1 MPHFDPKSFLV
12 SLIVVILSIALHE
25 FGHAISADKLGDP
38 TPRRQ
43 GRVTLWPDKH
53 FDIAGFIMILLTSIA
68 GRGIGWGKPVEVNPR
83 NFRNPRRDM
92 FIVAIAGPLMNLLLA
107 MIFGLILRVIF
118 MSKNIG
124 FLYTP
129 DLEQYSTIGMFLS
142 YFVDINLGLMFFN
155 LIPIH
160 PLDGSKL
167 LGSLL
172 PPAQAVAYDRTVGP
186 YGYMIIVVFA
196 FAFPGEI
203 GRLIGPAIDKVG
215 SLIVGTGF

>member
-1 MPHFDPKSFLV
+1 MPQFEPKSFLV
-12 SLIVVILSIALHE
+12 SMIVVILSIALHE

-53 FDIAGFIMILLTSIA
+53 FDIAGFVMIILTSIA

-92 FIVAIAGPLMNLLLA
+92 FIVAICGPLMNLLLA
-107 MIFGLILRVIF
+107 MIFGLILRVII
-118 MSKNIG
+118 MTHQAGS
-124 FLYTP
+124 LYTP
-129 DLEQYSTIGMFLS
+129 DAADYSTLGMFLM
-142 YFVDINLGLMFFN
+142 YFVDINLALMFFN
-155 LIPIH
+155 LIPVH

-172 PPAQAVAYDRTVGP
+172 PPAQAAAYDRTVGP
-186 YGYMIIVVFA
+186 YGYMIIVFFA
-196 FAFPGEI
+196 FAFPGAI
-203 GRLIGPAIDKVG
+203 SHLIYPAVDNVWRHC
-215 SLIVGTGF
+215 